1 MPPTP
6 YCAEKAELLVCTSS
20 MSSCTVISE
29 FALAGRVVSAPSAS
43 TVLKGKLPF
52 TASMVPL
59 EVPEPVVPCAP
70 MGAPADPAC
79 RILKL
84 DQSCPDCPTCGSC
97 DRVCAVRVVDI
108 APLSVFS
115 KGTSVFTTTCVFT
128 VPTANWALTVV
139 GPTWTVIEDRRS
151 VLKPCLENVSL

>member
-6 YCAEKAELLVCTSS
+6 YCAEKAELLVCTSWI
-20 MSSCTVISE
+20 SSWTVISE

-52 TASMVPL
+52 TDNMVPL
-59 EVPEPVVPCAP
+59 EVPEPTTPWFP
-70 MGAPADPAC
+70 IGAPAAPAC

-84 DQSCPDCPTCGSC
+84 DQSCPIELTCGSC
-97 DRVCAVRVVDI
+97 DRVSELRVVVI
-108 APLSVFS
+108 APFSVFS
-115 KGTSVFTTTCVFT
+115 RATSVLTTTCVLT

-139 GPTWTVIEDRRS
+139 GPTGTVIEDRTS
-151 VLKPCLENVSL
+151 VLKPCLVNVSL